1 MISTLP
7 ENILFETP
15 PLHSDT
21 VRNPGTYA
29 TKKMGDIL
37 EIEDL
42 SPYVP

>member
-15 PLHSDT
+15 PLHSNT
-21 VRNPGTYA
+21 VRDPGTYA
-29 TKKMGDIL
+29 TKTMGDIL

-42 SPYVP
+42 NPCVP